1 MAQGKAEDQPGLRF
15 QTVVDDVEQTQLSQG
30 YSVVLAVLLLEHV
43 NWRRAVVTMCALAE
57 QAAFV
62 VIQENPPGLATALS
76 PNRTIAGTMKVFLEV
91 HPQLVSRES
100 LEAEFSSNG
109 FLKNYEAEKNVS
121 DGKKMVALG
130 FQKVR

>member
-1 MAQGKAEDQPGLRF
+1 VAQGKAEDQPGLRF
-15 QTVVDDVEQTQLSQG
+15 QTVVEDVEQTQLSQG